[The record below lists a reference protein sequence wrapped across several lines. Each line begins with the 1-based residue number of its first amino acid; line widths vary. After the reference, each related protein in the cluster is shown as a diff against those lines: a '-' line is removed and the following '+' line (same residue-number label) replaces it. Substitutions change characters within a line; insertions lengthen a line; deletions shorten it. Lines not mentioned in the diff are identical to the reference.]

1 MLGLLLGTF
10 PGPNHG
16 GESQRKSSKQ
26 MIHLAP
32 LAPVPLITF
41 EASQWYL
48 QRPRLQPFKLHRL
61 YYYN

>member
-16 GESQRKSSKQ
+16 GESQRKSSKKDDSLGP
-26 MIHLAP
+26 IGSST
-32 LAPVPLITF
+32 ITF

-48 QRPRLQPFKLHRL
+48 QRPRLQPFKS
-61 YYYN
+61 YIAYTT